1 MKNIFNFLFFSFSLS
16 ISAISQ
22 GYAFGIKSG
31 LTVATQKWDA
41 SFQREPYL
49 TYHAS
54 AFIETYSKEDQFT
67 LFAQAGYHK
76 KGSSIRT
83 FRQVIQTPTGF
94 AEFPGLRTPFEFGN
108 ASLILGAKQKYD
120 FKKSS
125 KLYYLIGVRG
135 DYTIHTQLRPD
146 GVDQSNSYF
155 FIYPFDEFV
164 NKFNYGATVGGG
176 IQFNFSELVGGI
188 IELSIHPDFSR
199 QYNQPEIRNV
209 RNPNPLSQNSLTSI
223 PERQIVNTTLELSL
237 GLRFLHKIIY
247 ID

>member
-1 MKNIFNFLFFSFSLS
+1 MKTIFPLLVFYFSFSM
-16 ISAISQ
+16 SALSQ

-49 TYHAS
+49 TFHAS

-94 AEFPGLRTPFEFGN
+94 SEFPGLRTPFEFGN

-135 DYTIHTQLRPD
+135 DYTLHTQLRPD

-209 RNPNPLSQNSLTSI
+209 RNPNPLSQNTLTSI